1 MLASVIWLQR
11 AIWRW
16 VRPSNLAASAFFH
29 CSIYHKNH
37 KSTLEKKYIIFS
49 ERSLIPASVIAWQW
63 CIEIRFTFVNRPAID
78 NNAHFLFKNSI
89 DFEASDFS
97 RNIERE
103 SFPLSVI
110 DVAVRLRQT
119 KFGQLFVKW
128 SIPYPIFTLRV
139 ISYKLYGTTLYSMA
153 HITYGT
159 I

>member
-1 MLASVIWLQR
+1 M
-11 AIWRW
+11 
-16 VRPSNLAASAFFH
+16 PFFIVQYTIKTIKVH
-29 CSIYHKNH
+29 R
-37 KSTLEKKYIIFS
+37 KKEYIIFS

-119 KFGQLFVKW
+119 KFGQLFVK
-128 SIPYPIFTLRV
+128 
-139 ISYKLYGTTLYSMA
+139 
-153 HITYGT
+153 
-159 I
+159 